1 MRINLYSVSDVA
13 DHFSRVKATFTDILS
28 SITLFRLVRFLYRR
42 ARAFLNLTPCD
53 DAWDTAN
60 AENAAKF
67 TQRRKSRSWPI
78 LLFIS
83 VVIGGPY
90 LIWKLLSGA
99 QNSAPKPKMKW
110 ANGEADH
117 VVARAEYSFESEN
130 DDELSFRV
138 GDVLHLAPKEQ
149 QSSIRDWLLA
159 SVDGEKV
166 GMVPANYVKILGKR
180 KGRSVEDNISN
191 LADQG
196 SQVQLTTD

>member
-1 MRINLYSVSDVA
+1 M
-13 DHFSRVKATFTDILS
+13 
-28 SITLFRLVRFLYRR
+28 RFLYRR